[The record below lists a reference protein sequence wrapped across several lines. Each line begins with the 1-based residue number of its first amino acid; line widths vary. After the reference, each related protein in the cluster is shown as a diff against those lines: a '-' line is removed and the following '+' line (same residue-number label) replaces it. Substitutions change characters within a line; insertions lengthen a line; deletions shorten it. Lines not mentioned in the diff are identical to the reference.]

1 MRGVEIET
9 ERLVLRQFTPD
20 DLEPLAAILLHPEV
34 ARWLGPPDASIDDV
48 ARAIDR
54 YERHWETRG
63 YGRLAVCDRV
73 TGGLLG
79 RAGVVHEER
88 WTATTCKDE
97 LGWATERARWGE
109 GLATEAARAVLR
121 DAFERAG
128 LREVIAFTT
137 PTNTASLRV
146 MAKLGL
152 ERRGTTTWAGGPHV
166 WAGTSLQPRPGHRRP
181 RVSRAGRG

>member
-1 MRGVEIET
+1 MTIET
-9 ERLVLRQFTPD
+9 ERLVLRPFTPN

-34 ARWLGPPDASIDDV
+34 ARWLGLPGASIDDV

-54 YERHWETRG
+54 YARHWATRG

-73 TGGLLG
+73 SGALLG
-79 RAGVVHEER
+79 RAGVMHEER

-97 LGWATERARWGE
+97 LGWAIERARWGE
-109 GLATEAARAVLR
+109 GLATEAARAALR
-121 DAFERAG
+121 DAFEHPCP
-128 LREVIAFTT
+128 REAIAFTT

-152 ERRGTTTWAGGPHV
+152 ERGGTATWTGHEHV
-166 WAGTSLQPRPGHRRP
+166 WFSLGAERASGRRGEE
-181 RVSRAGRG
+181 RQVSD